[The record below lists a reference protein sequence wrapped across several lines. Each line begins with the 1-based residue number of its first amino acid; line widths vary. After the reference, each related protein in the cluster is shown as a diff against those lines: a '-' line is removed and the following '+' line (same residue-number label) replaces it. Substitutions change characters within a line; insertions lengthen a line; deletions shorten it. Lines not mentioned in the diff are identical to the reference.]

1 MSSKIISLVPT
12 NGTDFSVT
20 EGQKVIFE
28 LPPNLGLVK
37 GRDSYIALDVLNS
50 TGLGTSPINQRFG
63 LDQMGGASSLIN
75 RVDIY
80 SLRDGTHLET
90 LQHYNQMISYVNQY
104 LFQDK
109 TNLQSLE
116 GCGKDVY
123 AEKYDSAG
131 AHQNTQLSA
140 NHVADAILSP
150 INGTTGAGMF
160 SYRRYTIPLKAGL
173 FAWWSD
179 ERLCPVAAFGGLR
192 IELTLESPDKAF
204 HQLQTGGVNPA
215 GNPAD
220 ISPNATRTACL
231 KCRDEGGVRATIR
244 TEQDL
249 TVETCGFAKGN
260 KITIFDSNNVT
271 GIEKTIDSIAAAG
284 NKVEI
289 TFQGAGMAAA
299 TDITVKL
306 TSVTRA
312 ATIKPQ
318 FRVISVAPPSDFVS
332 RISGGFQ
339 YQFTTWDY
347 HTSTVI
353 STSTQHQ
360 VELNSVAT
368 KALALQSSFVNSAE
382 EKEAMFSSYFAG
394 SAPRQTNLNSY
405 QYFINNRLMPVRSVN
420 PQPTEHKV
428 TAMNELK
435 KTWDS
440 VSHEAQDFGNDDG
453 KNLEKYTNT
462 FLIGRQL
469 AKKPYYYDLKDS
481 EGQIRLGF
489 SSAPNANYQVNTFVW
504 NNKVVNIGAGAE
516 LNVLL

>member
-12 NGTDFSVT
+12 NGTEFSVT

-37 GRDSYIALDVLNS
+37 GRDSYIALDVLNNS
-50 TGLGTSPINQRFG
+50 ADKNRLG
-63 LDQMGGASSLIN
+63 LDQMAGASSLIN

-116 GCGKDVY
+116 GCGHDVY
-123 AEKYDSAG
+123 AEKFDTAG
-131 AHQNTQLSA
+131 AHKNTQLSA
-140 NHVADAILSP
+140 THVEDAILSP
-150 INGTTGAGMF
+150 INGTTGATMYSF
-160 SYRRYTIPLKAGL
+160 RRYTIPLKAGL
-173 FAWWSD
+173 FAWWND

-192 IELTLESPDKAF
+192 IELTLESPERAL
-204 HQLQTGGVNPA
+204 HQLQTGGTNDG
-215 GNPAD
+215 GNPAS
-220 ISPNATRTACL
+220 IAPGTAAADGL
-231 KCRDEGGVRATIR
+231 KMDDKGAAYTTLTTTG
-244 TEQDL
+244 DL
-249 TVETCGFAKGN
+249 TIETSGLAVGN
-260 KITIFDSNNVT
+260 KITIIDSNNAPGV
-271 GIEKTIDSIAAAG
+271 ERTILTLTEG
-284 NKVEI
+284 GGKVSL
-289 TFQGAGMAAA
+289 TFAPQLDAA
-299 TDITVKL
+299 TDISVRL
-306 TSVTRA
+306 TSVSRA
-312 ATIKPQ
+312 AKIKPQ
-318 FRVISVAPPSDFVS
+318 FRVVSVAPPNDFVS

-347 HTSTVI
+347 HTSTII

-368 KALALQSSFVNSAE
+368 KALAIQSSFVNNAD
-382 EKEAMFSSYFAG
+382 EKKEMFSSYFAG

-440 VSHEAQDFGNDDG
+440 VSREAQDFGNDDG

-489 SSAPNANYQVNTFVW
+489 SAAPGANYQVNTFVW
-504 NNKVVNIGAGAE
+504 NNKVVNVGAGAE

>member
-50 TGLGTSPINQRFG
+50 TGLGATPLNQRFG
-63 LDQMGGASSLIN
+63 LDQMAGASSLIN

-123 AEKYDSAG
+123 AEKFDTAG

-140 NHVADAILSP
+140 NHVEDAILSP
-150 INGTTGAGMF
+150 INATTGTGMF

-179 ERLCPVAAFGGLR
+179 ERLCPVAAFGGIR

-204 HQLQTGGVNPA
+204 HQLQTGGTNAGGDPA
-215 GNPAD
+215 SIAPGTAAAD
-220 ISPNATRTACL
+220 GLAFGDKGAAYTSITTT
-231 KCRDEGGVRATIR
+231 G
-244 TEQDL
+244 DL
-249 TVETCGFAKGN
+249 TIEKSGLAVGN
-260 KITIFDSNNVT
+260 KITIIDSNNAGGVERTIVT
-271 GIEKTIDSIAAAG
+271 LTEGG
-284 NKVEI
+284 GKVSL
-289 TFQGAGMAAA
+289 TFAPQLAAA
-299 TDITVKL
+299 TDISVRL

-318 FRVISVAPPSDFVS
+318 FRVVSVAPPENFVS

-382 EKEAMFSSYFAG
+382 ETEAMFSSYFAG

>member
-1 MSSKIISLVPT
+1 MSSKIISLVPI
-12 NGTDFSVT
+12 NGTDFDVN

-37 GRDSYIALDVLNS
+37 GRDSYIALDVLNNS
-50 TGLGTSPINQRFG
+50 SDNNRLG
-63 LDQMGGASSLIN
+63 LDQMAGASSLIN
-75 RVDIY
+75 RVDLY

-116 GCGKDVY
+116 GCGKDLY
-123 AEKYDSAG
+123 AEKFDGAG
-131 AHQNTQLSA
+131 ADKNTELSV
-140 NHVADAILSP
+140 NHVEDSVLSP
-150 INGTTGAGMF
+150 INSADGSAMYSF
-160 SYRRYTIPLKAGL
+160 RRYTIPLKAGL
-173 FAWWSD
+173 FAWWND

-192 IELTLESPDKAF
+192 IELTLESPDRAL
-204 HQLQTGGVNPA
+204 HQLQTGGVNAA
-215 GNPAD
+215 GGAAD
-220 ISPNATRTACL
+220 ISPDATAAACL
-231 KCRDEGGVRATIR
+231 KCRDEGGAYQAVRTD
-244 TEQDL
+244 QDL
-249 TVETCGFAKGN
+249 AIEKCGFSVGN
-260 KITIFDSNNVT
+260 KITIFDSNNA
-271 GIEKTIDSIAAAG
+271 GGEERTITAIAVAG
-284 NKVEI
+284 STKCEI
-289 TFQGAGMAAA
+289 TFDGAQLAAA
-299 TDITVKL
+299 TDISVKL
-306 TSVTRA
+306 TSVSRA
-312 ATIKPQ
+312 AKIKPQ
-318 FRVISVAPPSDFVS
+318 FRVVSVAPPQDFLS

-347 HTSTVI
+347 HTSTII

-368 KALALQSSFVNSAE
+368 KALAIQSSFVNNSN
-382 EKEAMFSSYFAG
+382 EKKEMFSSYFAG

-405 QYFINNRLMPVRSVN
+405 QYFINNRLMPVRAID
-420 PQPTEHKV
+420 PRPTEHKV
-428 TAMNELK
+428 SAMNELK

-440 VSHEAQDFGNDDG
+440 VSMEAQDFGNDDG

-489 SSAPNANYQVNTFVW
+489 SAAPGDNYQVNTFVW
-504 NNKVVNIGAGAE
+504 NNKVVNVGAGAE

>member
-1 MSSKIISLVPT
+1 MSSKIISLVPVNNT
-12 NGTDFSVT
+12 ECSVT

-37 GRDSYIALDVLNS
+37 GRDSYIALDVLNNS
-50 TGLGTSPINQRFG
+50 ADKNRLG
-63 LDQMGGASSLIN
+63 LDQMAGASALIN

-90 LQHYNQMISYVNQY
+90 LQHYNQMIGYVNQY

-123 AEKYDSAG
+123 AEKFDTAG
-131 AHQNTQLSA
+131 AHKNTELSV
-140 NHVADAILSP
+140 NHVEDAILSP
-150 INGTTGAGMF
+150 INSTTGASMYSF
-160 SYRRYTIPLKAGL
+160 RRYTIPLKAGL
-173 FAWWSD
+173 FAWWND

-192 IELTLESPDKAF
+192 IELTLESPDRAL
-204 HQLQTGGVNPA
+204 HQLQTAGVNPA
-215 GNPAD
+215 GGAAD
-220 ISPNATRTACL
+220 ISPDATRTQCI
-231 KCRDEGGVRATIR
+231 KCRDEGGARATIR
-244 TEQDL
+244 TDQDL
-249 TVETCGFAKGN
+249 TVEKCGFAKGN
-260 KITIFDSNNVT
+260 KITIFDSNNVN
-271 GIEKTIDSIAAAG
+271 GVEKTIDSIAAAG
-284 NKVEI
+284 SKVEI
-289 TFQGAGMAAA
+289 TVEGANMAAA

-306 TSVTRA
+306 TSVSRA
-312 ATIKPQ
+312 AKIKPQ
-318 FRVISVAPPSDFVS
+318 FRVVSVAPPENFIS

-368 KALALQSSFVNSAE
+368 KALALQSSFVNSAN
-382 EKEAMFSSYFAG
+382 EKKEMFSSYFAG

-453 KNLEKYTNT
+453 KNLEKYTNS

-469 AKKPYYYDLKDS
+469 SKRPYYYDLKDS

-489 SSAPNANYQVNTFVW
+489 SAAPGANYQVNTFVW
-504 NNKVVNIGAGAE
+504 NNKVVNVGAGAE

>member
-12 NGTDFSVT
+12 NGTEFSVT

-37 GRDSYIALDVLNS
+37 GRDCYLALDVLNNS
-50 TGLGTSPINQRFG
+50 ADGNRLG
-63 LDQMGGASSLIN
+63 LDQMAGASALIN

-123 AEKYDSAG
+123 AEKFDTAG
-131 AHQNTQLSA
+131 AHKNTELSV
-140 NHVADAILSP
+140 NHVEDAILSP
-150 INGTTGAGMF
+150 INATTGATMYSF
-160 SYRRYTIPLKAGL
+160 RRYTLPLKAGL
-173 FAWWSD
+173 FAWWND

-192 IELTLESPDKAF
+192 IELTLESPDRAF
-204 HQLQTGGVNPA
+204 HQLQTA
-215 GNPAD
+215 ALTATDTPAD
-220 ISPNATRTACL
+220 LSPDSVAADQIACID
-231 KCRDEGGVRATIR
+231 RGANYQSIR
-244 TEQDL
+244 TD
-249 TVETCGFAKGN
+249 K
-260 KITIFDSNNVT
+260 DVT
-271 GIEKTIDSIAAAG
+271 IEKLGLSVGNSIEITDNNGSFTRNITTLAVS
-284 NKVEI
+284 NTTKVEI
-289 TFQGAGMAAA
+289 TFDGAQRAAG
-299 TDITVKL
+299 TGITVHL
-306 TSVTRA
+306 ASISRA
-312 ATIKPQ
+312 AKIKPQ
-318 FRVISVAPPSDFVS
+318 FRIVSVAPPENFVS

-347 HTSTVI
+347 HTSTII

-368 KALALQSSFVNSAE
+368 KALAIQSSFVNNAE
-382 EKEAMFSSYFAG
+382 EKKEMFSSYFAG

-440 VSHEAQDFGNDDG
+440 VSREAQDFGNDDG
-453 KNLEKYTNT
+453 KNLEKYTNS

-489 SSAPNANYQVNTFVW
+489 SSAPGANYQVNTFVW
-504 NNKVVNIGAGAE
+504 NNKVVNVGAGAE

>member
-1 MSSKIISLVPT
+1 MSSKIISLVPI
-12 NGTDFSVT
+12 NNTDFDVN

-37 GRDSYIALDVLNS
+37 GRDSYIALDVLN
-50 TGLGTSPINQRFG
+50 TSSDNNRLG
-63 LDQMGGASSLIN
+63 LDQMAGASSLIN

-116 GCGKDVY
+116 GCGKDLY
-123 AEKYDSAG
+123 AEKYDTAG
-131 AHQNTQLSA
+131 ADKNTELST
-140 NHVADAILSP
+140 NHVEDSVLSP
-150 INGTTGAGMF
+150 VVASTGVAMYSF
-160 SYRRYTIPLKAGL
+160 RRYTIPLKAGL

-192 IELTLESPDKAF
+192 IELTLESPERAL
-204 HQLQTGGVNPA
+204 HQLQTAGTNAA

-220 ISPNATRTACL
+220 ISPKDPGA
-231 KCRDEGGVRATIR
+231 GGGAPGLAFDDKGGNYTSI
-244 TEQDL
+244 TTTGDL
-249 TVETCGFAKGN
+249 TVETSGLAKGN
-260 KITIFDSNNVT
+260 PILIFDSNNANGV
-271 GIEKTIDSIAAAG
+271 ERTIDTLSEAG
-284 NKVEI
+284 GKVVL
-289 TFQGAGMAAA
+289 TFTPQLDAA
-299 TDITVKL
+299 TDI
-306 TSVTRA
+306 SVRLA
-312 ATIKPQ
+312 RVSRSAKIKPQ
-318 FRVISVAPPSDFVS
+318 FRVVSVAPPQDFVS

-347 HTSTVI
+347 HTSTII

-368 KALALQSSFVNSAE
+368 KALAIQSSFVNNSE
-382 EKEAMFSSYFAG
+382 EKKEMFSSYFAG
-394 SAPRQTNLNSY
+394 SAPRQNKLNSY
-405 QYFINNRLMPVRSVN
+405 QYFINNRLMPVRAID
-420 PQPTEHKV
+420 PRPTEHKV
-428 TAMNELK
+428 SAMNELK

-440 VSHEAQDFGNDDG
+440 VSMEAQDFGNDDG

-489 SSAPNANYQVNTFVW
+489 FEAPGANYQVNTFIW
-504 NNKVVNIGAGAE
+504 NNKVVNVGAGAE